1 MKNLSIDK
9 MEKGGTKHTGVPVKT
24 LKKLL
29 KKAGLKVSGKKATL
43 TRRAKK
49 AKLYG
54 GDWPSLPEFVNKRLP
69 DHGVLANLKTHKRS
83 EPATNIN
90 LRPDTEPK
98 NIEGLPAARLTTAQ
112 QKAKD
117 ENDKYLAQIAAQNKD
132 HEDRKKAAEEQY
144 RRDNYT
150 GGPVQN
156 EHGFVKGVK
165 AVGKALLGSGGKK
178 KRSRRS

>member
-1 MKNLSIDK
+1 MQQ
-9 MEKGGTKHTGVPVKT
+9 EAGTKRTGVPVKT

-29 KKAGLKVSGKKATL
+29 KRAGLKVSGKKATL

-49 AKLYG
+49 ARLLKG
-54 GDWPSLPEFVNKRLP
+54 GLLPEFVNKRLP
-69 DHGVLANLKTHKRS
+69 SEGFFANFKRQNP
-83 EPATNIN
+83 EDAKNATTTN
-90 LRPDTEPK
+90 LRPDTETK
-98 NIEGLPAARLTTAQ
+98 NIKGLPAAVLTDKQ
-112 QKAKD
+112 IKAKD

-132 HEDRKKAAEEQY
+132 HEDRKKAAEAEY
-144 RRDNYT
+144 VRRNYT

-165 AVGKALLGSGGKK
+165 AVGKAFLGTGGKK

>member
-1 MKNLSIDK
+1 MDY
-9 MEKGGTKHTGVPVKT
+9 GGTKHTGVPVKT

-49 AKLYG
+49 ARLLKG
-54 GDWPSLPEFVNKRLP
+54 GLPEFVNKRLP
-69 DHGVLANLKTHKRS
+69 ETGFLANFKTHNPS
-83 EPATNIN
+83 TPATNIN
-90 LRPDTEPK
+90 LRPDTGPNK
-98 NIEGLPAARLTTAQ
+98 IEGLPAARLTPAQ

-117 ENDKYLAQIAAQNKD
+117 ENDKYLAQIAAEKQD

-144 RRDNYT
+144 MRDNYT
-150 GGPVQN
+150 GGPVKN

-165 AVGKALLGSGGKK
+165 AVGKALLGTGGKK

>member
-29 KKAGLKVSGKKATL
+29 KRAGLKVSGKKATL

-49 AKLYG
+49 ARLLKG
-54 GDWPSLPEFVNKRLP
+54 GLLPEFVNKRLP
-69 DHGVLANLKTHKRS
+69 DHGVLANLKTHYPS
-83 EPATNIN
+83 GPATNIN
-90 LRPDTEPK
+90 LRPGTEPK
-98 NIEGLPAARLTTAQ
+98 GIKGLPAAVLTTAQ

-117 ENDKYLAQIAAQNKD
+117 ENDAYQKQIATDNSINAAQ
-132 HEDRKKAAEEQY
+132 KKAIQDETDSRVTTTYEKPPSF
-144 RRDNYT
+144 
-150 GGPVQN
+150 GK
-156 EHGFVKGVK
+156 FLMKGVR
-165 AVGKALLGSGGKK
+165 AFSAGGKK

>member
-1 MKNLSIDK
+1 VKNLSIDK
-9 MEKGGTKHTGVPVKT
+9 MEQDAGTKHTGVPVKT

-49 AKLYG
+49 ARLLG
-54 GDWPSLPEFVNKRLP
+54 GGPGGIGAIK
-69 DHGVLANLKTHKRS
+69 
-83 EPATNIN
+83 
-90 LRPDTEPK
+90 
-98 NIEGLPAARLTTAQ
+98 GLPAAVLTTAQ

-117 ENDKYLAQIAAQNKD
+117 ENDKYLAEIAAQKQD

-144 RRDNYT
+144 MRDNYT

-156 EHGFVKGVK
+156 KHGFVKGVNTFLS
-165 AVGKALLGSGGKK
+165 AFRGGGKK